1 MSEKNDQQ
9 LKQERLEQIHQIFI
23 EVLKSSV
30 PALTQFNWDTEQD
43 GEKRHTLTMS
53 VVLAKHEENE
63 QYTTYD
69 MLNTIANTSVEEL
82 MAAIAEK
89 QYAISYPE
97 DEEPHPIPEEG
108 VEDAQFTEVPEEE
121 DDEREWW
128 INAT

>member
-121 DDEREWW
+121 DDERE
-128 INAT
+128 

>member
-97 DEEPHPIPEEG
+97 DEEPHPVPEEE
-108 VEDAQFTEVPEEE
+108 VEDAQFTEIPEEN
-121 DDEREWW
+121 DDERE
-128 INAT
+128 

>member
-97 DEEPHPIPEEG
+97 DEEPHPVPEEEE
-108 VEDAQFTEVPEEE
+108 VEDAQFTEIPEEN
-121 DDEREWW
+121 DDERE
-128 INAT
+128 